1 MSGLTDGT
9 RIAVTGNPTPE
20 EVAALVVALNEV
32 ARQARTQVT
41 PRLAW
46 QVAAR
51 HEATGHRAVASPW
64 ELPPG

>member
-1 MSGLTDGT
+1 MSGLADGT
-9 RIAVTGNPTPE
+9 RIVVRGNPTAE
-20 EVAALVVALNEV
+20 ELAAVVVALNEV
-32 ARQARTQVT
+32 ARRAQAPAA

-64 ELPPG
+64 ELPAP